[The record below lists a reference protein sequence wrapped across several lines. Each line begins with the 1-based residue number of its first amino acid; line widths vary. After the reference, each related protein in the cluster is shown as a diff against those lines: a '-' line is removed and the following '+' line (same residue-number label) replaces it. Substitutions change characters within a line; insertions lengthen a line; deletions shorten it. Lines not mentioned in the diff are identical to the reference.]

1 MAAGPVF
8 THTVTID
15 GTDIAGIVLAGST
28 ITTGRQSDTETPGPA
43 VAYLELVTADADPDV
58 SIDLPEFSYN
68 AGIPSG
74 FRDDYRDVYEGGE
87 TRLASGTAV
96 TIDVASPSGFRDD
109 YLDVYAGGYNG
120 RRFTGHVT
128 SIDYEPRRIVLSAVD
143 AVEPLTRDR
152 IDVASWPSEDE
163 LDRVDRIATA
173 AGVTI
178 TTVGTSSTAITA
190 TDADATERSPW
201 AVLVELAAS
210 CNAVLY
216 CDRDGVITYR
226 TRTATPADV
235 VDLPAA
241 STMRDSLRMTQE
253 LGRIVNRV
261 TVEYGAPVSGV
272 RPTVTV
278 DDTTSQ
284 TDYGIRP
291 APSTDSTVLE
301 DLTDATDYGQRILD
315 ATAALRW
322 IVPSVD
328 VNMRLA
334 ELDETLGEG
343 QLEQLVELDING
355 PARMLVLP
363 PAAPLLVH
371 SSRVIGYTER
381 LDRYA
386 WSITYALDPA
396 GWTMEASA

>member
-87 TRLASGTAV
+87 TRLASGTSRNDRRRVAV
-96 TIDVASPSGFRDD
+96 RFPRRLPRRLRRRIQRPTLHRACNRDRLRAAADRPLGCRRRRALDPGPYRRLVVAGRGRARPRRPDRDR
-109 YLDVYAGGYNG
+109 G
-120 RRFTGHVT
+120 RRHDHDRRHV
-128 SIDYEPRRIVLSAVD
+128 
-143 AVEPLTRDR
+143 
-152 IDVASWPSEDE
+152 
-163 LDRVDRIATA
+163 LD
-173 AGVTI
+173 
-178 TTVGTSSTAITA
+178 AITA
-190 TDADATERSPW
+190 TDADAAERSPW
-201 AVLVELAAS
+201 AVLVELAES
-210 CNAVLY
+210 CNAVVY
-216 CDRDGVITYR
+216 CDRDGVLTYR

-278 DDTTSQ
+278 DDVTSQ
-284 TDYGIRP
+284 AEYGIR
-291 APSTDSTVLE
+291 AAQSTYVTVLE

-363 PAAPLLVH
+363 PAAPLLAH

-386 WSITYALDPA
+386 WTITYALDPA